1 MEGGI
6 RIMNL
11 PNKLTT
17 LRMILVPVFIVV
29 YLMGYHYASAVIFI
43 IASLTD
49 FLDGHLARKYHL
61 ITNFG
66 KIMDP
71 LADKLLVTSALVCM
85 VQTGVVAGWMVIV
98 ILAREFAITGL
109 RSVAASEGV
118 VIAAAWSGKV
128 KTVTQM
134 IAIIFLL
141 IENWPFSLVG
151 LPFADI
157 MLWVAVIM
165 SVYSGVEYI
174 YKSRSLFQSR

>member
-1 MEGGI
+1 
-6 RIMNL
+6 MNL

-17 LRMILVPVFIVV
+17 LRMLLVPVFIII
-29 YLMGYHYASAVIFI
+29 YLLGYEIVSLVIFAT
-43 IASLTD
+43 ASFTD
-49 FLDGHLARKYHL
+49 FLDGYLARKYNL
-61 ITNFG
+61 VSNYG

-85 VQTGVVAGWMVIV
+85 VQTGLVPAWMVII

-109 RSVAASEGV
+109 RAVAASEGT

-141 IENWPFSLVG
+141 LRNWPFSLVNI
-151 LPFADI
+151 PFADI
-157 MLWVAVIM
+157 MLWIAVIM
-165 SVYSGVEYI
+165 TIYSGVEYMM
-174 YKSRSLFQSR
+174 KNRKLFSDM

>member
-1 MEGGI
+1 
-6 RIMNL
+6 MNL

-17 LRMILVPVFIVV
+17 MRMALVPVFIVL
-29 YLMGYHYASAVIFI
+29 YLMDYHFI
-43 IASLTD
+43 AASLTD
-49 FLDGHLARKYHL
+49 FLDGHLARKHNL
-61 ITNFG
+61 VTNFG

-85 VQTGVVAGWMVIV
+85 VQTGVVPGWMVIV

-118 VIAAAWSGKV
+118 VIAAAWSGKI

-141 IENWPFSLVG
+141 IGNWPFELISV
-151 LPFADI
+151 PFAQI
-157 MLWVAVIM
+157 MLWIAVIM
-165 SVYSGVEYI
+165 TVFSGAEYI
-174 YKSRSLFQSR
+174 YKSRELFRSR

>member
-1 MEGGI
+1 
-6 RIMNL
+6 MNL

-17 LRMILVPVFIVV
+17 MRMALVPVFIVL
-29 YLMGYHYASAVIFI
+29 YLMDYHYTAAAVFI
-43 IASLTD
+43 AASLTD
-49 FLDGHLARKYHL
+49 FL
-61 ITNFG
+61 

-85 VQTGVVAGWMVIV
+85 VQTGVVPGWMVIV

-118 VIAAAWSGKV
+118 VIAAAWSGKI

-141 IENWPFSLVG
+141 IGNWPFELISV
-151 LPFADI
+151 PFAQI
-157 MLWVAVIM
+157 MLWIAVIM
-165 SVYSGVEYI
+165 TVYSGAEYI
-174 YKSRSLFQSR
+174 YKSRELFRSR

>member
-1 MEGGI
+1 
-6 RIMNL
+6 MNL

-17 LRMILVPVFIVV
+17 LRMILVPVFIVL
-29 YLMGYHYASAVIFI
+29 YLLGQNIPALIVFI
-43 IASLTD
+43 IASFTD
-49 FLDGHLARKYHL
+49 YLDGHLARKNNLVTDY
-61 ITNFG
+61 G

-85 VQTGVVAGWMVIV
+85 VQTGLVPAWMVII

-109 RSVAASEGV
+109 RSVVASKGI

-141 IENWPFSLVG
+141 LNNWPFSLIG
-151 LPFADI
+151 FPFATI
-157 MLWVAVIM
+157 MLWIAVIM
-165 SVYSGVEYI
+165 TIYSGAEYI
-174 YKSRSLFQSR
+174 YKSRELFQDM

>member
-1 MEGGI
+1 
-6 RIMNL
+6 MNL

-17 LRMILVPVFIVV
+17 LRMILVPVFIVL
-29 YLMGYHYASAVIFI
+29 YLLGQNIPALIVFI
-43 IASLTD
+43 IASFTD
-49 FLDGHLARKYHL
+49 YLDGHLARKNNL
-61 ITNFG
+61 VTDFG

-85 VQTGVVAGWMVIV
+85 VQTGLVPAWMVII

-109 RSVAASEGV
+109 RSVAASKGI

-141 IENWPFSLVG
+141 LNNWPFSLIG
-151 LPFADI
+151 FPFATI
-157 MLWVAVIM
+157 MLWIAVIM
-165 SVYSGVEYI
+165 TIYSGAEYI
-174 YKSRSLFQSR
+174 YKSRELFQDM